1 MAEKQWPPAWWPFPL
16 KDDSWLA
23 VIPYMDAMQWLYE
36 SSKAVAN
43 MIPHQPPALVRDVQ
57 GYVLALD
64 GSRNKMSLGTVG
76 YDAVARKVTISV
88 NKMGGTEAKTISI
101 DVSVVFPM
109 LTVLLTRLP
118 WDVVGELNSAVMS
131 NMTDAE
137 KSRYAANGIS
147 DNKMIIRWLTDKV
160 RAIAGDNDISLPV
173 LNGSYA
179 STDKM
184 AAEGAASLV
193 PSLSNLV
200 LYNIPVI
207 DYCQAIYDAVME
219 LVETINHHPPA
230 ASFPVIARG
239 FYPVFSYGIHD
250 SETAVIPA
258 PESVSGDVSV
268 RLRMFAD
275 NSVTDWND
283 LSDPEKTYDA
293 YGQLL
298 DDGKSAPI
306 ELVSKSFGYKS
317 VEVTF
322 TSQTDEP
329 DPGIVKK
336 AKMCLITDNAGIY
349 DMEVLEVKQGHEAI
363 EADEANN
370 IEAQPAEPTV
380 FRARIDIRNALE
392 EPVDIAPA
400 LASLSAASFGSGNA
414 ELTATAL
421 EAQASSVSV
430 GDAVTGLPEGLAG
443 VVTEV
448 IGAGSDGPEEADVT
462 ETGEGAVAASVRIR
476 ITGTASEDVELA
488 RDTELPLTIGGEDF
502 MACADRDYTFTAVP
516 SLTYTA
522 EADGPTL
529 MQLPP
534 AEFDVEVATPLY
546 NAGTFYRWRKPED
559 VQYVGRE
566 LNLQLGLTG
575 AGAKRYVIAR
585 MKYRYACD
593 KPGHYRYEYSDE
605 NLMPDGGNCHP
616 MDIKYN
622 AATKTVTFADRLGG
636 DVLNM
641 RLSACVWF
649 AMQLLM
655 LIPVTVI

>member
-16 KDDSWLA
+16 RDDSWLA

-36 SSKAVAN
+36 SSKAVAS

-64 GSRNKMSLGTVG
+64 GSRNKMSLGSVG
-76 YDAVARKVTISV
+76 YDAVTRKVTISV
-88 NKMGGTEAKTISI
+88 NKMGGTEAKTISV

-160 RAIAGDNDISLPV
+160 RAIAGDNDISLPA

-179 STDKM
+179 NTDKM
-184 AAEGAASLV
+184 ASEGAASLV
-193 PSLSNLV
+193 PSLSNLE

-230 ASFPVIARG
+230 ASFPVITRG
-239 FYPVFSYGIHD
+239 FYPVFSYGLHD

-268 RLRMFAD
+268 KLRMFAD

-283 LSDPEKTYDA
+283 LNDPEKTYDA

-322 TSQTDEP
+322 TSQTEEP
-329 DPGIVKK
+329 DPVIVKK
-336 AKMCLITDNAGIY
+336 AKMCFITDNAGIY
-349 DMEVLEVKQGHEAI
+349 DMEVLEVKQGHEAV

-370 IEAQPAEPTV
+370 IKAQPAEPTV
-380 FRARIDIRNALE
+380 FKALISIKNALT

-400 LASLSAASFGSGNA
+400 LASLSAASFGAENV

-430 GDAVTGLPEGLAG
+430 GDAVTGLPEGLSG

-448 IGAGSDGPEEADVT
+448 IGAGSDGPEEEDVT
-462 ETGEGAVAASVRIR
+462 ETGEGAVAASVKIR
-476 ITGTASEDVELA
+476 ITGTASEDIELA
-488 RDTELPLTIGGEDF
+488 RDTELPVTISGEDF
-502 MACADRDYTFTAVP
+502 TACADRDYTFPAVP

-522 EADGPTL
+522 EAKGPTL

-534 AEFDVEVATPLY
+534 VEFDVEVAAPLY

-605 NLMPDGGNCHP
+605 NLKPDGGNCHP
-616 MDIKYN
+616 MDIRYN